1 MRSVRIGMVAVA
13 LVASAVLA
21 AACSG
26 GDSGGGGQKV
36 TWTFTGIG
44 IGNAPPEGSLVETFL
59 VSDTSNAV
67 SSASTD
73 DLGAVAI
80 DVGGLTADWYARISG
95 TSIRTTYLHFPE
107 ERLDD
112 AETTDGAELTF
123 VPEAIWGIY
132 HDAAGETPDPTRAVL
147 GVVAANLVSDM
158 LEGVAGIRIA
168 VTGSG
173 NVVYVAGG
181 GLDPAA
187 TVTTTAGQAAVFR
200 VLPGQVT
207 VTGSGGGIV
216 HSRTIPT
223 WPDVANNVVLQL
235 NAP

>member
-1 MRSVRIGMVAVA
+1 MDGQTRRA
-13 LVASAVLA
+13 L
-21 AACSG
+21 
-26 GDSGGGGQKV
+26 
-36 TWTFTGIG
+36 T
-44 IGNAPPEGSLVETFL
+44 L
-59 VSDTSNAV
+59 VSQRL
-67 SSASTD
+67 SARD
-73 DLGAVAI
+73 R
-80 DVGGLTADWYARISG
+80 VGGEFS
-95 TSIRTTYLHFPE
+95 SC
-107 ERLDD
+107 ER
-112 AETTDGAELTF
+112 
-123 VPEAIWGIY
+123 PSIWGIY

-147 GVVAANLVSDM
+147 GVLAGNLVSDA

-187 TVTTTAGQAAVFR
+187 TVTTAAGQAVVFR

-223 WPDVANNVVLQL
+223 WPDVANNLVLQL